1 MIAVPLAAEPLS
13 APPVPEGSFLC
24 PAMGSVLRAQAVAN
38 GPSAAQEGGL
48 MIVVSSPGISG
59 RPDLSSQPDLSPGEG
74 PLSPAP
80 APLPWSVDPLQ
91 GWHLPLLD
99 DAAVLPLQPLVQRAV
114 LLEWPE
120 RLLAAL
126 VRRPPLAAQVLVAL
140 QRESRSR
147 QRALGLIAS
156 RRINR
161 SGSCWQ
167 LVHLTAT
174 ALASTVWAPGR
185 AAVTTALL
193 RAALER
199 GREATSWIAFANP
212 CDRDLLACLREQ
224 GFQPQRTEGLWRWP
238 VPSSV
243 GAAGP
248 ALPPA
253 YELRALN
260 RRTAPLL
267 WHLEQAACPAPLRQL
282 LDRRPED
289 LLDQSQGR
297 GWMLVDPTRNQ
308 AVVAVR
314 WLADHSEGGAEV
326 ELTLH
331 PGWSHLLGPAT
342 ELLLRRLASSV
353 GGPLWLHC
361 QQEDQA
367 RQTWLHSQGAEAR
380 EERVLMARS
389 IWRRQ
394 TWRPSQRAG
403 RRLDAVLEQFQ
414 PRRRPLPSPLARG

>member
-1 MIAVPLAAEPLS
+1 M
-13 APPVPEGSFLC
+13 PPV
-24 PAMGSVLRAQAVAN
+24 LRSQAIAT
-38 GPSAAQEGGL
+38 GPSTDQEGL
-48 MIVVSSPGISG
+48 LTAVVSNLGLSG
-59 RPDLSSQPDLSPGEG
+59 RSELSRQPNLSSSDG
-74 PLSPAP
+74 PLRPAP

-99 DAAVLPLQPLVQRAV
+99 DAAVLPLQSLVQRAV

-120 RLLAAL
+120 RLLTA
-126 VRRPPLAAQVLVAL
+126 VMRRQPLAAQVMVAL

-167 LVHLTAT
+167 VVHLTAT
-174 ALASTVWAPGR
+174 ALASTARAPGV

-199 GREATSWIAFANP
+199 DREATSWIAFANP
-212 CDRDLLACLREQ
+212 SDRDLLACLREQ
-224 GFQPQRTEGLWRWP
+224 GFQPQRNEGLWRWP
-238 VPSSV
+238 VPSTV

-314 WLADHSEGGAEV
+314 WLADHPEGGAEV

-342 ELLLRRLASSV
+342 ELLLRRMAPSA

-361 QQEDQA
+361 LQEDQA
-367 RQTWLHSQGAEAR
+367 RQAWLHSLGAEAR

-394 TWRPSQRAG
+394 PWRPSQRAG

>member
-1 MIAVPLAAEPLS
+1 MLHSQAMAV
-13 APPVPEGSFLC
+13 GST
-24 PAMGSVLRAQAVAN
+24 
-38 GPSAAQEGGL
+38 PSQEGIL
-48 MIVVSSPGISG
+48 TTVVSSLGVSG
-59 RPDLSSQPDLSPGEG
+59 RPELSTPPDVSPSDA
-74 PLSPAP
+74 LLRPAP

-99 DAAVLPLQPLVQRAV
+99 DTAVLPLQPLVQRAV

-126 VRRPPLAAQVLVAL
+126 IRRPPLAAQVLVAL

-156 RRINR
+156 RRLNR

-167 LVHLTAT
+167 VVHLTAT
-174 ALASTVWAPGR
+174 ALASTARAPGV

-199 GREATSWIAFANP
+199 GREATSWIAFADP

-224 GFQPQRTEGLWRWP
+224 GFQPQRTEGLWCWP

-243 GAAGP
+243 GAGGT
-248 ALPPA
+248 ALPLG

-314 WLADHSEGGAEV
+314 WLADRPEGGADV

-342 ELLLRRLASSV
+342 ELVLRRIALSV

-361 QQEDQA
+361 LQEDQA
-367 RQTWLHSQGAEAR
+367 RQAWLLSLGAEAR

-394 TWRPSQRAG
+394 PWRPSQRAG